1 MTENIKTISL
11 AFGYG
16 ISELSIPEKNMSS
29 IILPSESEIKE
40 DPFSLVKKALENP
53 IKSER
58 LSI

>member
-40 DPFSLVKKALENP
+40 DPFSLVKKALDLGL
-53 IKSER
+53 IK
-58 LSI
+58 